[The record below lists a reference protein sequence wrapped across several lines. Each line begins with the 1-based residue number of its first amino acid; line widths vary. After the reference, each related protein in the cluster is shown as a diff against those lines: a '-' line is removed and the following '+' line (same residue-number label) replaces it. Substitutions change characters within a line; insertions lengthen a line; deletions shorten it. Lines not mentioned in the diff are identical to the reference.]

1 MAFQLKNIPKTNQ
14 KKTPS
19 FDINTVLKKEIH
31 FFGNSF
37 SNKKKERFYSELHVL
52 LKAGLTLKDAIEL
65 IAQEQ
70 KKERD
75 KNLLHTILEHIILG
89 QNFSEAIRKKEDFS
103 SYEYHSLKIG
113 EETGTL
119 QKVTEELAVFYKRKN
134 EQRRIIISA
143 LSYPVVVL
151 FTAFLAILFMLQFVV
166 PMFAAIF
173 KQQKVAL
180 PWITKVILN
189 AATIFKEY
197 WWLGF
202 LLLLTILINI
212 KLFRN
217 KYWYKKY
224 KAIAMLKIPFVGEFI
239 RKVKIAQFT
248 QAITLLTGAKVPLL
262 NGIQLTKEMITFYP
276 LEKALQI
283 IEYDILQ
290 GKSLYESMNKH
301 SIFDKKMISLIKVAD
316 ESNQNETIF
325 KRLTEQYNEEIE
337 YQSKMISSTIEPF
350 IILILGAIVGVILI
364 AMYLPMFK
372 LSSAIGN

>member
-1 MAFQLKNIPKTNQ
+1 MAFQLKNIPKTPQ

-31 FFGNSF
+31 LFGNSF
-37 SNKKKERFYSELHVL
+37 SNKKKEGFYSELCVL
-52 LKAGLTLKDAIEL
+52 LNAGLTLKDAIEL
-65 IAQEQ
+65 IANEQ

-75 KNLLHTILEHIILG
+75 KNLLHSVLEHVILG
-89 QNFSEAIRKKEDFS
+89 QNFSEAIREKEEFS
-103 SYEYHSLKIG
+103 EYEYHSLKIG

-119 QKVTEELAVFYKRKN
+119 QKVAEELGAFYKRKN

-166 PMFAAIF
+166 PMFADIF

-189 AATIFKEY
+189 ASIIFKEY
-197 WWLGF
+197 WWFGF
-202 LLLLTILINI
+202 LLVLTILISIQLI
-212 KLFRN
+212 KN
-217 KYWYKKY
+217 KYWYQKY
-224 KAIAMLKIPFVGEFI
+224 KAIVLLKIPFVGEFI

-262 NGIQLTKEMITFYP
+262 NGIQLTKKMITFYP
-276 LEKALQI
+276 LEKALQR
-283 IEYDILQ
+283 IEKDILQ
-290 GKSLYESMNKH
+290 GKSLHESMNKQP
-301 SIFDKKMISLIKVAD
+301 IFDKKMISLIKVAD

-325 KRLTEQYNEEIE
+325 KRLTAQYNQEIE
-337 YQSKMISSTIEPF
+337 YQSKMISATIEPF

-372 LSSAIGN
+372 LSTVIS